1 MSKAFITGA
10 SGFVAPHLI
19 DYILEKHSSYEVYA
33 LVRQRAD
40 DNQLDKISDLS
51 KINIVVGDLTNYT
64 SAAKI
69 IKEVQ
74 PDKIFHLA
82 AHSFVKSSFDDPY
95 TTLDNNIFSLV
106 NLLEAVKHEMV
117 NFPVIHI
124 AGSSEEYGLVREED
138 LPVKETTPLRPLS
151 PYAVSKVAT
160 EMLGYQYFKSY
171 SMPIILTRAF
181 NHEGAKR
188 GRQFFMSN
196 MCYQIARAE
205 AGWGPT
211 TLQVGNLTAIRD
223 LNHVKD
229 ITRAYWLATE
239 KCAPGEIYNIG
250 SGIGYSMKEVL
261 TTILGMTEKRFSI
274 REDPS
279 RMRPSDVPKLI
290 CDATK
295 FREKTGW
302 KSELGLNEM
311 VLDTLNY
318 GRDKFKQ

>member
-74 PDKIFHLA
+74 PDK
-82 AHSFVKSSFDDPY
+82 
-95 TTLDNNIFSLV
+95 
-106 NLLEAVKHEMV
+106 MV
-117 NFPVIHI
+117 HFPVIHI

-239 KCAPGEIYNIG
+239 KCTPGEIYNIG
-250 SGIGYSMKEVL
+250 SGIGYSMKEL
-261 TTILGMTEKRFSI
+261 LNTILGMTKKRFSV
-274 REDPS
+274 REDSS

-290 CDATK
+290 CDSTR

-302 KSELGLNEM
+302 KPELGLNEM

-318 GRDKFKQ
+318 WRDKF